1 MIECRLVLKEA
12 NWPWIVAELWKCSHP
27 YDLVCELLLQQGRRQ
42 VWKSGRTSF
51 NAVGIGCPTGSYSP
65 VLHSLQAGMAF
76 WLLRGCFNCHN
87 EAQINNQMPTSIVSA
102 VCGVFSFL
110 PISNFLSSQFD
121 IPQWW
126 YFSKMSSISFL
137 SRKWEKRWD
146 GNMPIPQ
153 YTIIS

>member
-51 NAVGIGCPTGSYSP
+51 NAVGIICPPPQAVGLTAKIGGGGGVWTPATPSTPGSYSP

-110 PISNFLSSQFD
+110 PISNFF
-121 IPQWW
+121 
-126 YFSKMSSISFL
+126 FKSIWHTSMMIF
-137 SRKWEKRWD
+137 
-146 GNMPIPQ
+146 Q
-153 YTIIS
+153 